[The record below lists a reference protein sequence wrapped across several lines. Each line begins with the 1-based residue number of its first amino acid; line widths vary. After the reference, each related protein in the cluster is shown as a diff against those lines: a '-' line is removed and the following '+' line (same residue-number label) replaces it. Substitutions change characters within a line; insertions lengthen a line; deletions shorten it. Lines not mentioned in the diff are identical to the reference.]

1 MRNQKELHNSKSAP
15 RIKRMRKPSFVVV
28 GGGTGTFTV
37 LSGLKHYPVNLAAVV
52 AMADDGGSTGILRD
66 ELGVLPPGDVRQC
79 LVALSSSDLLMRKLM
94 NYRFSE
100 GRLRGH
106 SFGNLLLSALE
117 KITGSFNKS
126 VEKASEILRIQ
137 GKVFPATLSK
147 VQLVATLQNG
157 KRIVGEHAIG
167 EHSLARLRKI
177 TLEPRA
183 RANPQAVQAL
193 LNADVI
199 VIGPG
204 DIYSSLIPNFLVRGI
219 RNAICKS
226 KALRV
231 YVCNLMTK
239 RGHTDGFRV
248 HDFSSLLESYLGCSF
263 DYVIYNT
270 KKPAAQ
276 LLQKYAREG
285 ECYVAAPPRLPKS
298 KFIGSALL
306 NTQFP
311 KRTKGDILVRNLIRH
326 NPQRLAHVLF
336 SLARSKKR
344 KVL

>member
-1 MRNQKELHNSKSAP
+1 
-15 RIKRMRKPSFVVV
+15 
-28 GGGTGTFTV
+28 
-37 LSGLKHYPVNLAAVV
+37 PVNLAAVV

-126 VEKASEILRIQ
+126 VEKTSEILRIQ

-147 VQLVATLQNG
+147 VKLVATLQNG
-157 KRIVGEHAIG
+157 RRIVGEHAIA
-167 EHSLARLRKI
+167 EHSLTHLR
-177 TLEPRA
+177 TVALEPRA
-183 RANPQAVQAL
+183 RANPQAVRAL
-193 LNADVI
+193 LEADVI
-199 VIGPG
+199 VVGPG
-204 DIYSSLIPNFLVRGI
+204 DIYSSIIPNLLVRGI
-219 RNAICKS
+219 RSAICKS
-226 KALRV
+226 RALRV

-239 RGHTDGFRV
+239 RGHTDKFRV
-248 HDFSSLLESYLGCSF
+248 QDFSSLLERYLGCPF

-270 KKPAAQ
+270 KKPAPR

-285 ECYVAAPPRLPKS
+285 ERYVAVPPKLPKP
-298 KFIGSALL
+298 KFIGAALL

-326 NPQRLAHVLF
+326 NPQRLARVLF
-336 SLARSKKR
+336 SLSPLQEKENHYEIIVSRM
-344 KVL
+344 